1 MKSEDLITASSHTVQ
16 QEIQKVVNSDNMLS
30 TS

>member
-1 MKSEDLITASSHTVQ
+1 MKSKDLITQSSHTVQ
-16 QEIQKVVNSDNMLS
+16 QEIQKVVNSDNMPS